1 MKKTLV
7 AVAALS
13 AVFGAQAQATIYGN
27 IDQAVANSKLVDS
40 GDVLSKKTSIT
51 GSQMGGSLIGV
62 KGEEDIGG
70 VKASYLYEFGV
81 AADTGATVGNRQA
94 FVGLSGGF
102 GALRVGKQYS
112 KAFLNVLGA
121 DPFGATGPAG
131 AISTNLVLT
140 DGGTA
145 TDDPLRQSNG
155 FQYDLPTFVPGLSVG
170 VTKVYGEADTGADDN
185 AGDGTGYN
193 INYTTGPLSLGY
205 TSDTVTNAGFG
216 LLEAVDVIA
225 ASTTDKRKLTTLAG
239 SYDLGVAKLSIS
251 KSDIKIGDDTVTGT
265 LFGAAVPF
273 GNTTFLWSTSTGS
286 ASTSVG
292 VSNLDPGALSL
303 KGTQYGLNHALSKR
317 TVVYFH
323 AGSMTATDSADNTAK
338 ITGSALGVH
347 HSF

>member
-1 MKKTLV
+1 
-7 AVAALS
+7 
-13 AVFGAQAQATIYGN
+13 VFGAQAHATIYGN
-27 IDQAVANSKLVDS
+27 IDQAVANSKTVVDGS
-40 GDVLSKKTSIT
+40 VTAKSTSIT

-62 KGEEDIGG
+62 KGEEDMGG
-70 VKASYLYEFGV
+70 IKASYLYEFGV

-112 KAFLNVLGA
+112 KAFNNVVAA
-121 DPFGATGPAG
+121 DPFGATGSAG

-155 FQYDLPTFVPGLSVG
+155 LQYDLPTFVPGLSIG
-170 VTKVYGEADTGADDN
+170 VTKVYGETDVAAGDN

-193 INYTTGPLSLGY
+193 IGYTNGPLTVGF
-205 TSDTVTNAGFG
+205 TSDTVSNAGFG
-216 LLEAVDVIA
+216 MLGAGDIIA
-225 ASTTDKRKLTTLAG
+225 ASTTDKRKMTTLAG
-239 SYDLGVAKLSIS
+239 SYDLGMAKLSIS
-251 KSDIKIGDDTVTGT
+251 KSDVKIGNDTVTGT

-286 ASTSVG
+286 ASNSVG
-292 VSNLDPGALSL
+292 VSELTAGALSL

-323 AGSMTATDSADNTAK
+323 AGSMTVTDSADVSAK
-338 ITGSALGVH
+338 VSGSALGVH